1 MVAAEKQESS
11 YNLVHS
17 DWDMPMHMDG
27 PVVGEKINALKT
39 VVWVVGII
47 SDSVG
52 IWKNVQSNFYW
63 YNLGKNL
70 TGLVTKTF
78 VLIDHIT
85 GSTVITP
92 TNPWLRY
99 N

>member
-1 MVAAEKQESS
+1 MEVNKELETKWLNE
-11 YNLVHS
+11 
-17 DWDMPMHMDG
+17 DWDPEAEG
-27 PVVGEKINALKT
+27 AYSVNAFRVIVMLFSMLSDCI
-39 VVWVVGII
+39 GIYFNA
-47 SDSVG
+47 
-52 IWKNVQSNFYW
+52 KSNFYW